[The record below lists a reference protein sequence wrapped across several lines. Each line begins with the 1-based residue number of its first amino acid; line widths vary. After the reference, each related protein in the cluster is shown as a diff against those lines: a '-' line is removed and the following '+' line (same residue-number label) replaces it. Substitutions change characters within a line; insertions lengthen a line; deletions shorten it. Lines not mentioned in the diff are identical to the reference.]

1 MTHDVAPGELRMERA
16 EQSIKPGWAD
26 RFHDTMKKK
35 KRGETK

>member
-1 MTHDVAPGELRMERA
+1 MTRDVDAGELRMERA

-35 KRGETK
+35 KAGQGK